1 MKGKLGS
8 TLFALVF
15 AIPFG
20 GFGGVAAWGIAS
32 MFSASRGAAEWVVVQ
47 ARVDEAEL
55 KVSRGSK
62 GGSTYQATGKYSYSF
77 GGRTYTGTRLGFD
90 ILGGS
95 DNIGDWQADMGAFLE
110 EAKKSGKT
118 IPVWVNP
125 ERPEEAVVDREVR
138 WGLVLFMGVFAVVFG
153 GVGVGALIAL
163 VFIWTGGEKKPEGA
177 AKPPPGERHE
187 ARVREP
193 GSARASDAWKQ
204 QGVFWAFTLLWNLIS
219 IPIAI
224 LVVHEAIEDEE
235 WVALLVL
242 IFPLVGLLLL
252 WGAISSAIGLLRRGN
267 ATIAL
272 MPERPHAGSSF
283 SGAVSFS
290 KGVNSGESFKVRLV
304 CNRTIET
311 RNSKNT
317 APCWSRETTAM
328 ATAGAQG
335 ARVPFRF
342 EIPAEIGRD
351 EPERDGRSVTHAWR
365 IELGPARNASA
376 LSYGFDIEVQPASES
391 TFGGDH
397 AFGDRQAFGFGAPA
411 LAGAQPAAAAP
422 SMGDA
427 ALAQLLGP
435 AYAAKL
441 TGEQRAA
448 FAAMPAEAQAMAG
461 KVTRNLPQIKKAIF
475 VVVALFVVVQVLG
488 VIAVIFASS

>member
-1 MKGKLGS
+1 
-8 TLFALVF
+8 
-15 AIPFG
+15 
-20 GFGGVAAWGIAS
+20 
-32 MFSASRGAAEWVVVQ
+32 
-47 ARVDEAEL
+47 
-55 KVSRGSK
+55 
-62 GGSTYQATGKYSYSF
+62 
-77 GGRTYTGTRLGFD
+77 
-90 ILGGS
+90 
-95 DNIGDWQADMGAFLE
+95 
-110 EAKKSGKT
+110 
-118 IPVWVNP
+118 
-125 ERPEEAVVDREVR
+125 
-138 WGLVLFMGVFAVVFG
+138 
-153 GVGVGALIAL
+153 
-163 VFIWTGGEKKPEGA
+163 
-177 AKPPPGERHE
+177 
-187 ARVREP
+187 
-193 GSARASDAWKQ
+193 
-204 QGVFWAFTLLWNLIS
+204 
-219 IPIAI
+219 
-224 LVVHEAIEDEE
+224 
-235 WVALLVL
+235 VL

-272 MPERPHAGSSF
+272 MPERPQAGSSF

-311 RNSKNT
+311 RNSRNT
-317 APCWSRETTAM
+317 APCWSRETTVM
-328 ATAGAQG
+328 ASAGAQG

-351 EPERDGRSVTHAWR
+351 EPERDEPERDEPEREGRTVTHAWR

-391 TFGGDH
+391 AFGGDH

-411 LAGAQPAAAAP
+411 LAGAQPAAAVPA
-422 SMGDA
+422 MGDA

-475 VVVALFVVVQVLG
+475 VVVALFVVMQILG